1 MKRPQL
7 LFVLFV
13 FTIISASLSCS
24 KNKNTQTPVQ
34 TVSWSG
40 LRSTPQ
46 TYTVMAGRDTVLM
59 GQDSTVMHFYPN
71 SFMLANGSIIATGS
85 ISIQLIEM
93 YTPGIMIANGA
104 TTTNASDSTMLQ
116 SGGQVYIRA
125 TMNGQEVF
133 ANKYGL
139 GFRQPGYSSQPME
152 LFYGSAGSTDS
163 TTQWT
168 ISDTSK
174 HGTTAPGT
182 TADSST
188 STSTNPH
195 PNFMYIFDSCTS
207 FNWVNCDQYAGNGAE
222 DKLFIQL
229 PDDSYS
235 DANTVVFLA
244 LPVAN
249 SVEQGISDGP
259 GRYLVTHIA
268 GGITYKAIAITN
280 KNNVYYYCELTGT
293 TTTSHTVTTVPMAMA
308 PETLGDIIDRLHG
321 L

>member
-1 MKRPQL
+1 
-7 LFVLFV
+7 
-13 FTIISASLSCS
+13 
-24 KNKNTQTPVQ
+24 
-34 TVSWSG
+34 
-40 LRSTPQ
+40 
-46 TYTVMAGRDTVLM
+46 MAGRDTVIM

-71 SFMLANGSIIATGS
+71 SFMLANGNIITTGS
-85 ISIQLIEM
+85 INIQLIEM
-93 YTPGIMIANGA
+93 YTPGVMIANGA
-104 TTTNASDSTMLQ
+104 TTTATDGSMLQ

-125 TMNGQEVF
+125 TMNGNEVF

-139 GFRQPGYSSQPME
+139 GFRQPGSSNQPME
-152 LFYGSAGSTDS
+152 LFYGTLGSTDS

-174 HGTTAPGT
+174 NGTTASGT
-182 TADSST
+182 KSDSSS
-188 STSTNPH
+188 STTTNPH

-207 FNWVNCDQYAGNGAE
+207 FNWVNCDQYGGNGAD
-222 DKLFIQL
+222 DKLYIQL
-229 PDDSYS
+229 PDDSYT
-235 DANTVVFLA
+235 DANTVVFVA

-249 SVEQGISDGP
+249 SVEQGMSDGP

-293 TTTSHTVTTVPMAMA
+293 TTVSHTVTTVPMAMA